1 MIAYG
6 AGINSSIAI
15 AEKFGATQLE
25 AAWIAASYPYV
36 YPNVFPL

>member
-15 AEKFGATQLE
+15 AKTFQATQLE
-25 AAWIAASYPYV
+25 SAWIAASYPYV
-36 YPNVFPL
+36 